1 MGTRRQFDL
10 PEEDREFLDNRLGL
24 DWEAVKEGDVRRV
37 VILKFGVADGYNVA
51 EADLFL
57 RLEAAYPDSQI
68 DMVYFSP
75 ALSLKSGKTIGAL
88 SGETFDGRNWQRW
101 SRHRTGE
108 NPWIPGV
115 DNIERHLLLV
125 REWLDREAR
134 K

>member
-1 MGTRRQFDL
+1 MTRRRQFEL
-10 PEEDREFLDNRLGL
+10 PEEDRDFLNDRLGL
-24 DWEAVKEGDVRRV
+24 DWEAVKEDDVRRI
-37 VILKFGVADGYNVA
+37 VISGFGVPEGYNVS
-51 EADLFL
+51 EVDLFL
-57 RLEAAYPDSQI
+57 RLEAGYPDAQI

-75 ALSLKSGKTIGAL
+75 ALSLKSGKTIAAL
-88 SGETFDGRNWQRW
+88 SGEVFDGRSWQRW

-125 REWLDREAR
+125 REWLERELR